1 MLIEPREIPMN
12 SNQPELIDAHKSSV
26 IDQERIDYLLQ
37 QQNLY
42 QAAKP
47 QLLQKYQGLY
57 VAFENGTVLDS
68 DQDDR
73 QLMPRLYAKYGHR
86 DIFVEYV
93 CDPEPQLSVSA
104 AGHVFLVE

>member
-1 MLIEPREIPMN
+1 MLVIAFLELRKTLME
-12 SNQPELIDAHKSSV
+12 SNHPESTTPV
-26 IDQERIDYLLQ
+26 IDQKRIEYLLH

-47 QLLQKYQGLY
+47 QLLQQYQGLY
-57 VAFENGTVLDS
+57 VAFENGAVLDS
-68 DQDDR
+68 DPDDR

-104 AGHVFLVE
+104 AGHVFPVK

>member
-1 MLIEPREIPMN
+1 MN
-12 SNQPELIDAHKSSV
+12 SNYPESIPPV
-26 IDQERIDYLLQ
+26 IDRERIEYLLH

-42 QAAKP
+42 QAVKS
-47 QLLQKYQGLY
+47 QLLQQYQGLY
-57 VAFENGTVLDS
+57 VAFENGAVLDS

-104 AGHVFLVE
+104 AGHIFPVK